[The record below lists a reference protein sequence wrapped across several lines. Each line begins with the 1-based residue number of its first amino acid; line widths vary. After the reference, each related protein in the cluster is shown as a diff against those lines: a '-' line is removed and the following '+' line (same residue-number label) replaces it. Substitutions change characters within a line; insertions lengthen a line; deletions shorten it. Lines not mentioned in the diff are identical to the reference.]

1 MTTAADLIKNAAL
14 KLGAVQ
20 PGESLNA
27 SEASDCLN
35 VLNSMLDL
43 WAVDNLLVYQIVQA
57 NYSWAGGNAS
67 RTIGSGGNFSGA
79 RPHRIEDGTFWRDV
93 NNVDVQ
99 AHILRSRAQY
109 DALPDK
115 TGQSTVP
122 QYLFYDQAYPLGVL
136 YAYPVP
142 SAAITLYLN
151 YWQTLQSF
159 TALTTALSLPPGYQ
173 WMIEHNL
180 AVQLEPIFG
189 IPAPARVA
197 MEADRSRRIVARAN
211 HIPVLGGTE
220 TLLALNSSHR
230 SSNIFTDT

>member
-27 SEASDCLN
+27 AEASDCLS

-57 NYSWAGGNAS
+57 NYSWAGGSAS
-67 RTIGSGGNFSGA
+67 RTIGTGGNFNGP
-79 RPHRIEDGTFWRDV
+79 RPHRIEDGTFWRSA
-93 NNVDVQ
+93 NVDIP
-99 AHILRSRAQY
+99 AHILSSRSQY
-109 DALPDK
+109 DSLPDK

-122 QYLFYDQAYPLGVL
+122 QYLFYDPAYPLGVL

-159 TALTTALSLPPGYQ
+159 AGLTTSLSLPPGYQ

-180 AVQLEPIFG
+180 AVHLEPIFG
-189 IPAPARVA
+189 VPAPQRVT
-197 MEADRSRRIVARAN
+197 MEADRSRRIVARSN
-211 HIPVLGGTE
+211 HVPVLGGTE
-220 TLLALNSSHR
+220 TLLTLNNSHR
-230 SSNIFTDT
+230 SSNIFTDA